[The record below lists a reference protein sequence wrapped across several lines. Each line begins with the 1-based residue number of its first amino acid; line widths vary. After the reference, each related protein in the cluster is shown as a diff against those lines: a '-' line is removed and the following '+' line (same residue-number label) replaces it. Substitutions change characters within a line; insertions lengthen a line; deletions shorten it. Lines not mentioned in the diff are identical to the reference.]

1 MKIWHFCIA
10 QNAKKYICKGY
21 CFLCGLLSSDYYQ
34 HCLPLCT
41 VFPLNMAKMWLHQ
54 KEFCILKMKKFFI
67 NCSIFISFQKRIH
80 LVKLFYGER
89 EKKKKPDSKT
99 LKRNLRQLR
108 LVNFAAGIS
117 ILDYVVTVAAM
128 PNVTRSDGPEGQIN
142 TR

>member
-1 MKIWHFCIA
+1 M
-10 QNAKKYICKGY
+10 
-21 CFLCGLLSSDYYQ
+21 
-34 HCLPLCT
+34 
-41 VFPLNMAKMWLHQ
+41 
-54 KEFCILKMKKFFI
+54 
-67 NCSIFISFQKRIH
+67 
-80 LVKLFYGER
+80 VKLFYGER

>member
-1 MKIWHFCIA
+1 M
-10 QNAKKYICKGY
+10 
-21 CFLCGLLSSDYYQ
+21 
-34 HCLPLCT
+34 
-41 VFPLNMAKMWLHQ
+41 
-54 KEFCILKMKKFFI
+54 
-67 NCSIFISFQKRIH
+67 
-80 LVKLFYGER
+80 VKLFYGER

-128 PNVTRSDGPEGQIN
+128 LNVTRSDGPEGQIK

>member
-1 MKIWHFCIA
+1 M
-10 QNAKKYICKGY
+10 
-21 CFLCGLLSSDYYQ
+21 
-34 HCLPLCT
+34 
-41 VFPLNMAKMWLHQ
+41 
-54 KEFCILKMKKFFI
+54 
-67 NCSIFISFQKRIH
+67 
-80 LVKLFYGER
+80 VKLFYGER
-89 EKKKKPDSKT
+89 EKKKKKPDSKT